1 MITFTAPNA
10 TFSMVIVMVSTG
22 LVVLQ
27 ERTKQ
32 AAQHYLLDT
41 ATITHIDVHI
51 VQWGNIHQLQ
61 GRLGRVL

>member
-1 MITFTAPNA
+1 MTTITAPNA
-10 TFSMVIVMVSTG
+10 PGYMVIVMVSTR

-32 AAQHYLLDT
+32 APQHYLLDT
-41 ATITHIDVHI
+41 ATKTHIDAYI

-61 GRLGRVL
+61 GE